1 LQCTGWFSWS
11 GNGQRPSNWKVARMT
26 KHATAVPCALP
37 VPAEAAI
44 GSSNLSARA
53 RKKFGVCSSLKK
65 RGLILISGS
74 PDNVLIVLLLM

>member
-1 LQCTGWFSWS
+1 
-11 GNGQRPSNWKVARMT
+11 MT

-53 RKKFGVCSSLKK
+53 GAVGAGEWTPGIVGWAGPGAVVSADRSAK
-65 RGLILISGS
+65 GLPAPVWADHPRSMHI
-74 PDNVLIVLLLM
+74 